1 MSTPGMFNIIRQ
13 LIRDTKSQK
22 LRTLLTLFGIIWG
35 TVAVSLL
42 LAFGEGLQQ
51 QMAMSSAGIG
61 NSVVIGWPSRTA
73 KPFEGMGKGRRIQLD
88 DDDISIIRHKAYGL
102 GAISGEYMKD
112 FKLQHGAKVLT
123 VSVSG
128 VDPDFARI
136 RNLIP
141 DKGGRFINPVDQ
153 EQRRRVAFL
162 GDELAEQIFADVPPV
177 GQIIQLQ
184 GSPFLVVGVLKKK
197 IQNSSYT
204 GRDNGRVVIP
214 AATFMAMTGQKFVN
228 NIVFMAADVSATDA
242 LKTDVL
248 QIMAGQH
255 RFDPSDTEALGLWD
269 TTESAKFLQTFML
282 AFRIFLGVIGCL
294 TMMVGGIGVSNIM
307 NVVVE
312 ERTREIGIKMALG
325 AKPRGI
331 LGQLVLETL
340 ILTVVGGVIGILIT
354 MGICGIF
361 PAFNLTEYVGIP
373 RISPGAAAITA
384 GMLGL
389 IGFVSGYFPA
399 RTAARLDPVVAM
411 KM

>member
-1 MSTPGMFNIIRQ
+1 MFNILRQ
-13 LIRDTKSQK
+13 LIRDTRSQQ

-35 TVAVSLL
+35 TVAVSLM

-51 QMAMSSAGIG
+51 QLLKSTAGIG
-61 NSVVIGWPSRTA
+61 NKVVIGFPSSTS
-73 KPFEGMGKGRRIQLD
+73 KPFEGLGKGRRIQVD
-88 DDDISIIRHKAYGL
+88 EDDIEIIRQKAYGL
-102 GAISGEYMKD
+102 DAISGEYMKD
-112 FKLQHGAKVLT
+112 FKLQYGAKVLS

-128 VDPDFARI
+128 VEPDFGGI

-141 DKGGRFINPVDQ
+141 DTGGRFINSIDL
-153 EQRRRVAFL
+153 ERKRRVAFL
-162 GDELAEQIFADVPPV
+162 GDELAKQIFPHVPPV
-177 GQIIQLQ
+177 GQTIQLQ
-184 GSPFLVVGVLKKK
+184 GFPFLIVGVLKKK

-204 GRDNGRVVIP
+204 GRDNARLVIP
-214 AATFMAMTGQKFVN
+214 STTFTAITGQKYVN
-228 NIVFMAADVSATDA
+228 NMVFTAAEVSDTDA

-248 QIMAGQH
+248 HILAAQH
-255 RFDPSDTEALGLWD
+255 RFDPTDTEALGLWD

-294 TMMVGGIGVSNIM
+294 TMVVGGIGVSNIM

-340 ILTVVGGVIGILIT
+340 ILTVVGGIIGILIT
-354 MGICGIF
+354 MGICAVF
-361 PAFNLTEYVGIP
+361 PAFNLTDFVGVP
-373 RISPGAAAITA
+373 RISPFAAAITA

-399 RTAARLDPVVAM
+399 RTAAGLDPVVAM

>member
-1 MSTPGMFNIIRQ
+1 MFNTIRQ
-13 LIRDTKSQK
+13 LVRDTRSQK

-35 TVAVSLL
+35 TAAISLM
-42 LAFGEGLQQ
+42 LAFGEGLQKQ
-51 QMAMSSAGIG
+51 LLKSSSGIG
-61 NSVVIGWPSRTA
+61 NKVVIGFPSSTSM
-73 KPFEGMGKGRRIQLD
+73 PFEGMGKGRRIQLD
-88 DDDISIIRHKAYGL
+88 EDDINIIRQKAYGL
-102 GAISGEYMKD
+102 GAISEEYMRE
-112 FKLQHGAKVLT
+112 FKLQYGAKVLS

-128 VDPDFARI
+128 VNPDFARI

-141 DKGGRFINPVDQ
+141 DPGGRFINPID
-153 EQRRRVAFL
+153 EEKRRRVAFL
-162 GDELAEQIFADVPPV
+162 GDELAQQIFAEKPPV
-177 GQIIQLQ
+177 GQNILIQ

-214 AATFMAMTGQKFVN
+214 ASTFREMTGVKYVN
-228 NIVFMAADVSATDA
+228 NFVFMAADVSDTDA

-248 QIMAGQH
+248 QIVAGQH
-255 RFDPSDTEALGLWD
+255 RFDPEDEETIAMWD
-269 TTESAKFLQTFML
+269 TTESAKFLKTFML
-282 AFRIFLGVIGCL
+282 AFRLFLGVIGCL
-294 TMMVGGIGVSNIM
+294 TMVVGGIGVSNIM

-325 AKPRGI
+325 AKPRSI

-340 ILTVVGGVIGILIT
+340 ILTVVGGIIGILIT
-354 MGICGIF
+354 IGICSVF
-361 PAFNLTEYVGIP
+361 PAFHLTDYVGTP
-373 RISPGAAAITA
+373 SISPVAAAITA

-399 RTAARLDPVVAM
+399 RTAANLDPVVAM